1 MSSLMLESGQH
12 GILLLQLPVT
22 EDALAPN
29 LLGFT
34 ALAFLRAPKVL
45 KEKRSACKTGK
56 DETNPQFS
64 SCISTTL
71 AGWRDGEGDC
81 GGPESKS
88 LNPDSTSRC
97 RNSLAPP
104 GGLQHYCVF

>member
-1 MSSLMLESGQH
+1 MSFLMLRSGQH
-12 GILLLQLPVT
+12 GILLLQLPIA

-45 KEKRSACKTGK
+45 KEKGSARKTRK

-64 SCISTTL
+64 FSIPTTL
-71 AGWRDGEGDC
+71 AGWRDRGAGLGE
-81 GGPESKS
+81 E
-88 LNPDSTSRC
+88 LNQSPDTTSQC

-104 GGLQHYCVF
+104 GGLRYYCVF

>member
-1 MSSLMLESGQH
+1 MSFLMLRSGQH
-12 GILLLQLPVT
+12 GILLLQLPIA

-45 KEKRSACKTGK
+45 KEKGSARKTRK

-64 SCISTTL
+64 SPFPL
-71 AGWRDGEGDC
+71 LLRDGGIV
-81 GGPESKS
+81 GRGWGRS
-88 LNPDSTSRC
+88 
-97 RNSLAPP
+97 
-104 GGLQHYCVF
+104 